1 MTIPNITIPTASL
14 ATPGRRLLIAI
25 SIIVAAQ
32 LHAQS
37 TTPAASATEPA
48 QTKDDAKK
56 DDEPLKLTPF
66 TVTTSK
72 DRGYAAGNTLSGGR
86 VDTPLELTP
95 SSISVIT
102 KDFMDDFNVVN
113 INQAG
118 AWTIGFDLGT
128 PVGSSNPSS
137 ISTYQVMIRGAQPD
151 QNFPVRNGLINF
163 GVADSYNTERYEF
176 QRGPDTS
183 MFGDGGPGGRQS
195 SSSKRATFNKT
206 AASISSAINTW
217 GGYRETADYS
227 QGWDRF
233 GVRVNA
239 LYQNDP
245 YYQNYTDR
253 IKKAVTI
260 NAVAK
265 LAEKTQLMVE
275 YERVT
280 ELNQLFSH
288 TIGDG
293 HNLWDGIT
301 VNPDNSPIAGNNTAA
316 LTALGVQQFGTT
328 DYFVWDFTT
337 GTFESLKGN
346 QYATR
351 SIGLTTPYRIPWVGN
366 PNLPV
371 TRTPNLPGIPKKFN
385 LQARGNVA
393 WRDAYTMS
401 AALEHRVGNL
411 SIKLSVDE
419 NQYDNITPN
428 SNTSPNDYR
437 IDLNRL
443 MPDGRQNPEYLKPFV
458 DVIQNRIYNQDR
470 VREFLG
476 LATYQFSRAS
486 LGDYKQQ
493 FSLSTGLRKSHNE
506 SWTDAWRR
514 IDNPANLDPFAASSA
529 NQIRYRI
536 YWDAPR
542 PDVAE
547 IFTHPDKY
555 FPGKWVRIQEAGN
568 LTERTVK
575 YAGLTSQ
582 STFFNE
588 RLAVTASLRRDVVGV
603 DTLNRLGGAAG
614 YDPVTY
620 KNIFGTAGVA
630 GAHFIRDET
639 VISKAF
645 GIVTYPLRGPADANS
660 GFLKKAV
667 SPIGFVF
674 NYAENSQPPNG
685 SANNPLID
693 GTPAPLTHAK
703 TIDEGLRYSMPGG
716 KAYLTVTHYNTDQKD
731 IPNVFGSATDIR
743 NIWTNLGYTD
753 PLLVGSTSFA
763 YSDLADRKLEGW
775 EVELTANPTRNLTLT
790 VNYDHPITYIEKDS
804 NDRKAYV
811 AAHRAEWDAGAK
823 ATAGQVINGKTIIDP
838 GIISSSLTNIDSSL
852 ASSTPGTLEDG
863 TLSANFRHRI
873 NFAAAYGFNKGMLKG
888 LRFTYGVNF
897 KGKVKTGSRD
907 ARLKFGLPDSVTPT
921 PEQTKAAAFDYLY
934 APKTYVQTAG
944 INYTHRYGK
953 VQVRYQINIDNLT
966 NNDNPIWGRNGATG
980 GYTTLASN
988 LLYPGSPRMQI
999 MNNFTQYDPRKFT
1012 FTTTINF

>member
-1 MTIPNITIPTASL
+1 MTIPDVSL
-14 ATPGRRLLIAI
+14 ASPGRRLLLAI
-25 SIIVAAQ
+25 SMIVAAQ
-32 LHAQS
+32 LQAQS
-37 TTPAASATEPA
+37 TTPAPSAADPA
-48 QTKDDAKK
+48 QKKTDATNEE
-56 DDEPLKLTPF
+56 EPLKLTPF

-151 QNFPVRNGLINF
+151 QNFPTRNGLINF

-206 AASISSAINTW
+206 ATSFSGAVNTW
-217 GGYRETADYS
+217 GGYRGTVDLS

-233 GVRVNA
+233 GVRVNG

-265 LAEKTQLMVE
+265 LAEKTLVMAE

-301 VNPDNSPIAGNNTAA
+301 VNTDNSPIAGNNTAA
-316 LTALGVQQFGTT
+316 LTALGVQQYGTT
-328 DYFVWDFTT
+328 DYFIWDFTT
-337 GTFESLKGN
+337 GTFENLKGN

-366 PNLPV
+366 PNLPA

-385 LQARGNVA
+385 LHARGNIA
-393 WRDAYTMS
+393 WRDAYTLS
-401 AALEHRVGNL
+401 AALEHRIGDL

-419 NQYDNITPN
+419 NQYDNLTPN

-458 DVIQNRIYNQDR
+458 DVIQNRLYNQDK

-476 LATYQFSRAS
+476 LATYQFSKAH
-486 LGDYKQQ
+486 LWDYKQQ
-493 FSLSTGLRKSHNE
+493 LSLSVGLRKTNNV

-514 IDNPANLDPFAASSA
+514 VDNPANLDPFAGNSA

-542 PDVAE
+542 PDISQ
-547 IFTHPDKY
+547 IFTHPEKY

-582 STFFNE
+582 SAFFDE
-588 RLAVTASLRRDVVGV
+588 RLAITASLRQDVVGV
-603 DTLNRLGGAAG
+603 DTMNRLAGAAG
-614 YDPVTY
+614 YDPTTFNNVL
-620 KNIFGTAGVA
+620 GTSGVA
-630 GAHFIRDET
+630 GAHFKRDET
-639 VISKAF
+639 VISKAI
-645 GIVTYPLRGPADANS
+645 GVVTYPLRRTDNAS
-660 GFLKKAV
+660 SSWLRKAI

-674 NYAENSQPPNG
+674 NMAENSQPPNG
-685 SANNPLID
+685 AANNPLID

-703 TIDEGLRYSMPGG
+703 TSDMGLRYSMPGG

-753 PLLVGSTSFA
+753 PLLVGGTSFT
-763 YSDLADRKLEGW
+763 YTDPADRKLEGW

-790 VNYDHPITYIEKDS
+790 ANYDHPITFIEKDS
-804 NDRKAYV
+804 NARKAYV
-811 AAHRAEWDAGAK
+811 AAHRAEWDAGAA

-852 ASSTPGTLEDG
+852 ASSTPGTREDG

-873 NFAAAYGFNKGMLKG
+873 NFAAAYGFNEGALKG
-888 LRFTYGVNF
+888 LRLTYGVNF

-907 ARLKFGLPDSVTPT
+907 ARLKFGLPDNVTPT
-921 PEQTKAAAFDYLY
+921 PAQTVAAAFDYLY
-934 APKTYVQTAG
+934 APKTWVQTAG
-944 INYTHRYGK
+944 VSYSHRYGNK
-953 VQVRYQINIDNLT
+953 VMVRYQVNIDNLT

-988 LLYPGSPRMQI
+988 LLYPGSPRMQL

-1012 FTTTINF
+1012 FTTTVSY